1 MLCAGL
7 GLDMYSQEKRTE
19 MIRLPF
25 VLVFMGLVCASPVAR
40 AYEPFVPSTGYRSS
54 YPAAVPVYPAI
65 PQGYE
70 YTKPPS
76 ILDIQPKQTTCVEMN
91 YGYRCTTF

>member
-1 MLCAGL
+1 
-7 GLDMYSQEKRTE
+7 

-40 AYEPFVPSTGYRSS
+40 AYEPFVPSTGYESS

-65 PQGYE
+65 PQGYD
-70 YTKPPS
+70 YSRPPS
-76 ILDIQPKQTTCVEMN
+76 TLDSQPKVTNCVQTT
-91 YGYRCTTF
+91 YGYRCTSF